1 MKQIAAFFDIDGTIY
16 RNSLMI
22 EHFKKLIKY
31 ELLEEGSYQSNVEES
46 FRLWDTREGD
56 YDEYLTKLVELYV
69 KVIKGLSTS
78 YNDFIS
84 DQVVY
89 LKGSRVYSYT
99 REKIKWHKEQG
110 HKVIFISG
118 SPDFLVSRMAKKWEA
133 DDFEG
138 STYKL
143 DETGKKYSGE
153 ITPMWDS
160 QHKIEALEKFRQ
172 KYDIDL
178 SQSYAYG
185 DTKGDFSML
194 TCVGFPRAINPSREL
209 VMAIKETP
217 YLQQTA
223 RIIIERKDVIYEVG
237 AEVLIRDLR

>member
-31 ELLEEGSYQSNVEES
+31 ELLDVEKYQSHVEEA
-46 FRLWDTREGD
+46 FKLWDTRVGD
-56 YDEYLTKLVELYV
+56 YDEYLNKLVESYV
-69 KVIKGLSTS
+69 IAMDGLPIS

-89 LKGSRVYSYT
+89 LKGNRVYSYT
-99 REKIKWHKEQG
+99 RDKIKWHKEQG

-118 SPDFLVSRMAKKWEA
+118 SPDFLVSRMAKKWDA
-133 DDFEG
+133 DDYEA
-138 STYKL
+138 SKYLL
-143 DETGKKYSGE
+143 DETGTKYSGE
-153 ITPMWDS
+153 IIPMWDS
-160 QHKIEALEKFRQ
+160 SHKIQALEKFRQ

-185 DTKGDFSML
+185 DTNGDFSML
-194 TCVGFPRAINPSREL
+194 TSVGHPRAINPSREL
-209 VMAIKETP
+209 VLKMKETP
-217 YLQQTA
+217 YLQEKA
-223 RIIIERKDVIYEVG
+223 KIIIERKDVVYELGVG
-237 AEVLIRDLR
+237 VNILSE

>member
-31 ELLEEGSYQSNVEES
+31 ELLEEETYQRHVEES
-46 FRLWDTREGD
+46 FKLWDTRDGD
-56 YDEYLTKLVELYV
+56 YDEYLNKLVELYV
-69 KVIKGLSTS
+69 RAIKGLPTS

-89 LKGSRVYSYT
+89 LKGNRVYSYT
-99 REKIKWHKEQG
+99 RDKIKWHKEQG
-110 HKVIFISG
+110 HTVIFISG
-118 SPDFLVSRMAKKWEA
+118 SPDFLVSRMAKKWRA
-133 DDFEG
+133 DDFEA
-138 STYKL
+138 SMYKL
-143 DETGKKYSGE
+143 DKTGKKYSGE
-153 ITPMWDS
+153 IIPMWDS

-194 TCVGFPRAINPSREL
+194 TSVGFPRAINPSREL

-223 RIIIERKDVIYEVG
+223 KIIIERKDVVYEVG
-237 AEVLIRDLR
+237 TEVVIRNLK

>member
-31 ELLEEGSYQSNVEES
+31 ELLDMEAYQQHVEES
-46 FRLWDTREGD
+46 FKLWDTRTGD
-56 YDEYLTKLVELYV
+56 YDEYLNKLVQSYV
-69 KVIKGLSTS
+69 KAMKGMLVS

-89 LKGSRVYSYT
+89 LKGNRVYSYT

-133 DDFEG
+133 DD
-138 STYKL
+138 YKASQYLL
-143 DETGKKYSGE
+143 DETEKEYSGE
-153 ITPMWDS
+153 IIPMWDS
-160 QHKIEALEKFRQ
+160 VHKIQALEEFRK

-178 SQSYAYG
+178 TKSYAYG
-185 DTKGDFSML
+185 DTNGDISML
-194 TCVGFPRAINPSREL
+194 TSVGFPRAINPSREL
-209 VMAIKETP
+209 VMKIKETP
-217 YLQQTA
+217 YLQENA
-223 RIIIERKDVIYEVG
+223 KIIIERKDVIYELDANVK
-237 AEVLIRDLR
+237 IK

>member
-31 ELLEEGSYQSNVEES
+31 ELLDEDTYQAHVEEA
-46 FRLWDTREGD
+46 FKLWDTRVGD
-56 YDEYLTKLVELYV
+56 YDEYLNKLVEAYV
-69 KVIKGLSTS
+69 MAMKGLPIS

-89 LKGSRVYSYT
+89 LKGNRVYSYT
-99 REKIKWHKEQG
+99 RDQIKWHKEQG
-110 HKVIFISG
+110 HKIIFISG
-118 SPDFLVSRMAKKWEA
+118 SPDFLVSRMAKKWGA
-133 DDFEG
+133 DDFQASIYE
-138 STYKL
+138 L
-143 DETGKKYSGE
+143 DETKTKYSGE
-153 ITPMWDS
+153 IIPMWDS

-185 DTKGDFSML
+185 DTNGDFSML
-194 TCVGFPRAINPSREL
+194 TSVGFPRAINPSREL

-217 YLQQTA
+217 YLQRHA
-223 RIIIERKDVIYEVG
+223 KIIIERKDVVYELSADVT
-237 AEVLIRDLR
+237 IRE